1 MTSKHSSSP
10 KLLNTDLFDN
20 LNSFDEIEARISAL
34 PTNKDRGDAFEIFA
48 EAYFATQKIA
58 QAREVW
64 PFEAVPLE
72 QRQLLSLDT
81 GRDMGVDGTYLTID
95 GELRAY
101 QVKFRS
107 NRTALNWDELSTF
120 MGLTDQV
127 SQRVLFTNSE
137 TLPSLM
143 QDRTGFVAIRG
154 SDLDRLTSNDF
165 EAMREWLHSGKVSLT
180 RKQPMSH
187 QQEALTAIAQG
198 LESSDRATVVMACG
212 TGKSLVAL
220 WAAEQQNCKN
230 ILVLVPSLALVRQL
244 LHEWLRETAWE
255 QFTFMCVCSDPSV
268 AKGADD
274 LVVHQADLDFPVT
287 TDSATVSKFLSKSF
301 DGVKLVFSTYQSA
314 QVVAVGLPLDAHGIA
329 QPFDLAIF
337 DEAHKTASR
346 DGTRFSFALEDA
358 NLPVRKRLFFTATPR
373 HYDIRKKDKEGDN
386 TLVYSMDKPEIY
398 GQVVHTLSFAEAA
411 RRGIICDYKV
421 VISVVTSDMVNDHA
435 LKHGEVI
442 VDGDTVKARQVAL
455 QIALQKAVEKYGVS
469 RIFTFHGSVAAARSF
484 TSNDG
489 EGIKSHLPDFTTL
502 HVSGEMR
509 TSLREDHMKA
519 FRQADKA
526 VMSNARCLT
535 EGVDVPAVDM
545 VAFISPRKSK
555 VDIVQATGRAMRKS
569 DATGKQFG
577 YVMVPLFVEQATN
590 ESIEDALHRSGFD
603 DVWDLLGAMKEQ
615 DEVLT
620 DIIRQMR
627 EDKGRIGGYDERRFS
642 ERVEVIGPN
651 VSLDTIRESITAEC
665 LESLGVS
672 WDERFG
678 ELLAYTAEYGNTNV
692 HQHHTTGLGRWV
704 STQRV
709 CKDTM
714 AVERRVRLDGL
725 QGWIWNS
732 NEYSWEEGFRLL
744 QVFVENEGHSRVPG
758 MYKSSDGYR
767 LGQWVLVQRGTRNS
781 MLLERKSRLEAL
793 IGWSWDAPSD
803 QWVEAF
809 DYLKEFTKINA
820 HANPSSR
827 YKAESG
833 FKLGQWVAVQR
844 LKKDTMPLERRV
856 QLETLPG
863 WIWSVLDAQWN
874 TGFHYLTEF
883 TNEVGHSNVPKDF
896 RSHDGFQLGQ
906 WVGTQR
912 RLKDTISLEKINQL
926 ESLPGWIWNSLD
938 NAWDVGFQHLK
949 DFSILEGHC
958 NVPRNYKS
966 EDGYLLGSWLG
977 NQRNKRDTLPIERKV
992 NLEAL
997 QGWTWNA
1004 KEAEWDIWF
1013 GYLKEFVERENH
1025 CNIPTKYQTTEG
1037 HHLGSWVS
1045 NQRKNKE
1052 TMPLQRK
1059 LQLGNFPG
1067 WIWDALAEQW
1077 EVGFRYLQEFSNRE
1091 GHCNVPAKYQ
1101 SIDGYRLGSWVS
1113 GQRYKKD
1120 DLVAEQKERL
1130 EALPSWVW
1138 DVIEEKWNVGFRYLE
1153 EFSNREG
1160 HCMVS
1165 KRDVTPDGYRLGQ
1178 WVQVQRSSWES
1189 MPVDRK
1195 IRLKA
1200 LPGWGL

>member
-1 MTSKHSSSP
+1 MTSKHSSSS
-10 KLLNTDLFDN
+10 KLLNTDLFNN
-20 LNSFDEIEARISAL
+20 LNSFDEVETRISAL

-48 EAYFATQKIA
+48 EAYLATQKIA
-58 QAREVW
+58 QAKEVW

-107 NRTALNWDELSTF
+107 KRASLTWDDLSTF

-154 SDLDRLTSNDF
+154 SDLDRLTTDDF
-165 EAMREWLHSGKVSLT
+165 EAMRVWLHSGKVTLT
-180 RKQPMSH
+180 RKQPMPH
-187 QQEALTAIAQG
+187 QQEALTAISQG
-198 LESSDRATVVMACG
+198 LETNNRATVVMACG

-220 WAAEQQNCKN
+220 WAAEQQSCKT

-244 LHEWLRETAWE
+244 LHEWLRETAWDK
-255 QFTFMCVCSDPSV
+255 FTFMCVCSDPSV

-274 LVVHQADLDFPVT
+274 LIVNQADLDFPVT
-287 TDSATVSKFLSKSF
+287 TDSATVAKFLSKPF

-314 QVVAVGLPLDAHGIA
+314 QVVAAGLPLYANGIA

-346 DGTRFSFALEDA
+346 EGTRFSFALEDA
-358 NLPVRKRLFFTATPR
+358 NLPIRKRLFFTATPR

-411 RRGIICDYKV
+411 RREIICDYKV

-577 YVMVPLFVEQATN
+577 YVMVPLFVEQASN
-590 ESIEDALHRSGFD
+590 ESIEEALQRTGFD
-603 DVWDLLGAMKEQ
+603 DVWDLLGAMREQ

-620 DIIRQMR
+620 DIIREMR
-627 EDKGRIGGYDERRFS
+627 QEKGRTGGYDESRFS
-642 ERVEVIGPN
+642 ERVEVVGPS

-665 LESLGVS
+665 LERLGLP

-678 ELLAYTAEYGNTNV
+678 ELLSYKSKHGNLNIPRNYSNRLGEWVGTQRSINNIGELPSEKKLKLDEIGFLWEVWDTKWDANFDELLSYKAEHGDV
-692 HQHHTTGLGRWV
+692 DVPIKWHSGLGSWA
-704 STQRV
+704 SIQRRSE
-709 CKDTM
+709 K
-714 AVERRVRLDGL
+714 
-725 QGWIWNS
+725 
-732 NEYSWEEGFRLL
+732 
-744 QVFVENEGHSRVPG
+744 
-758 MYKSSDGYR
+758 K
-767 LGQWVLVQRGTRNS
+767 GQLS
-781 MLLERKSRLEAL
+781 LERKSRLDE
-793 IGWSWDAPSD
+793 IGFEWD
-803 QWVEAF
+803 
-809 DYLKEFTKINA
+809 K
-820 HANPSSR
+820 
-827 YKAESG
+827 
-833 FKLGQWVAVQR
+833 
-844 LKKDTMPLERRV
+844 
-856 QLETLPG
+856 
-863 WIWSVLDAQWN
+863 
-874 TGFHYLTEF
+874 
-883 TNEVGHSNVPKDF
+883 
-896 RSHDGFQLGQ
+896 
-906 WVGTQR
+906 
-912 RLKDTISLEKINQL
+912 L
-926 ESLPGWIWNSLD
+926 ESLWEKRYNELLAYNTEHG
-938 NAWDVGFQHLK
+938 
-949 DFSILEGHC
+949 
-958 NVPRNYKS
+958 NVDIPQKHPS
-966 EDGYLLGSWLG
+966 GLGSWLSQQKLYANSGELPAKRFEKLSSISNIFVNKKPKADWDDRFNELVVYKTEHGNLDVPRSWPTGLGTWVG
-977 NQRNKRDTLPIERKV
+977 NQKSFLRDGKLTSEREEKLHEIGFTLNPLESRWEYQFDELLKYKENNGNVKVPHKWLGGLGVWIGNQQSAHKRGKLSFERKSKLEGVGIKFRNENKRM
-992 NLEAL
+992 
-997 QGWTWNA
+997 TWDDRFNSLLAFNA
-1004 KEAEWDIWF
+1004 
-1013 GYLKEFVERENH
+1013 ENESI
-1025 CNIPTKYQTTEG
+1025 NVPQSQPDLRAWLNNQRQAMKNGSLTTE
-1037 HHLGSWVS
+1037 
-1045 NQRKNKE
+1045 RRAKME
-1052 TMPLQRK
+1052 R
-1059 LQLGNFPG
+1059 
-1067 WIWDALAEQW
+1067 I
-1077 EVGFRYLQEFSNRE
+1077 GF
-1091 GHCNVPAKYQ
+1091 K
-1101 SIDGYRLGSWVS
+1101 
-1113 GQRYKKD
+1113 
-1120 DLVAEQKERL
+1120 
-1130 EALPSWVW
+1130 
-1138 DVIEEKWNVGFRYLE
+1138 
-1153 EFSNREG
+1153 
-1160 HCMVS
+1160 
-1165 KRDVTPDGYRLGQ
+1165 
-1178 WVQVQRSSWES
+1178 
-1189 MPVDRK
+1189 
-1195 IRLKA
+1195 
-1200 LPGWGL
+1200 